1 LICFFSDHG
10 DLLGDHHGWQKQNFF
25 AGSCRIPFLLSWPTQ
40 LPMNASRKELVSL
53 ADLLGI
59 ATSAA
64 GTCELRDGID
74 VLGMLRGQS
83 APRPHLAGMT
93 EPPGSQDFKIMIVP
107 MNGNISSWRMAAGNS
122 CSISSEILPS
132 DRTASHLCPN

>member
-1 LICFFSDHG
+1 MGSRLICFFSDHG

-25 AGSCRIPFLLSWPTQ
+25 AGSCCIPFLVSWPAQ

-64 GTCELRDGID
+64 GTCELREGID

-83 APRPHLAGMT
+83 APR
-93 EPPGSQDFKIMIVP
+93 VP
-107 MNGNISSWRMAAGNS
+107 
-122 CSISSEILPS
+122 ILP
-132 DRTASHLCPN
+132 A